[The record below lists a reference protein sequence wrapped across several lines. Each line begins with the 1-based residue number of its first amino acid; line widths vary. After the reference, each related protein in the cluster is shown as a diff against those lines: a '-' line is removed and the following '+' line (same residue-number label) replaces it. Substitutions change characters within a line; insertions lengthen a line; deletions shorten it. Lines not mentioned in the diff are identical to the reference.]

1 MKLSFYHQQM
11 PGRTET
17 VAAEASYK
25 TINPMGNANS
35 HTITQ

>member
-1 MKLSFYHQQM
+1 MKLSIYHQQM
-11 PGRTET
+11 PNRTKT

-25 TINPMGNANS
+25 TINPMADANS